1 MSNFT
6 ITSDEVRDIHNGLCS
21 LRTSIQYLEDTLS
34 PVLMKELRQ
43 AKYEIEKGFKSA
55 REQSDA
61 RWTRM
66 NDHFEQLKA
75 EHKFQSVWSI
85 YEVDFM
91 GDFAF
96 VFEEGSHLVHEN
108 FSVPLPVGKVTWL
121 DMWKAADEAIFAVGG
136 DHIFIE
142 SFTRSSINPNII
154 LLRTGS

>member
-6 ITSDEVRDIHNGLCS
+6 ITSEEVRDIHNGLCS

-34 PVLMKELRQ
+34 PVLIKELRK
-43 AKYEIEKGFKSA
+43 ARSEIEKGLKSA

-66 NDHFEQLKA
+66 NDHFEKLKA
-75 EHKFQSVWSI
+75 EHKFKSVWSI
-85 YEVDFM
+85 YEVDCM
-91 GDFAF
+91 TDVAF
-96 VFEEGSHLVHEN
+96 VLEEGSHLVHEN
-108 FSVPLPVGKVTWL
+108 FSVPLPAGRVTWL

-142 SFTRSSINPNII
+142 SFTQSSINHNII